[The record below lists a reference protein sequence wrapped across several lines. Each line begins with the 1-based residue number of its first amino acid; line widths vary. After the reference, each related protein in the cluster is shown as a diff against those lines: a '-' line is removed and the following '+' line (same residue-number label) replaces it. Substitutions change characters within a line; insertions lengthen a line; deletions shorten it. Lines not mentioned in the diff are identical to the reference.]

1 MATTLR
7 FTDADR
13 DPDGKLLTLDQLLAS
28 SRQAIAGPRQ
38 AADDL
43 PDPQA
48 LPPPQGQARS
58 WLAGSARPTPA
69 LIAAVLVAAATRR
82 RRAVV
87 RPCACS
93 NHDADHRPPTTDRR
107 SGSNDRSAP
116 YRTIFGI
123 RRAGRAAL
131 GMIESNARDHADG
144 ALWGALDPGRRAG

>member
-7 FTDADR
+7 FTDDDR

-38 AADDL
+38 AADDV

-48 LPPPQGQARS
+48 LPPPHGQARS

-69 LIAAVLVAAATRR
+69 LIAAVPGRAAATRR

-93 NHDADHRPPTTDRR
+93 NDDADHRPPTTDRR

-123 RRAGRAAL
+123 RRA
-131 GMIESNARDHADG
+131 
-144 ALWGALDPGRRAG
+144 RRRSAGNH